1 MKRFRTKPVEVKAV
15 RFDPEGS
22 HRDVLP
28 KGIIATE
35 MLDQSIEYHISHA
48 TMGVE
53 WVQPGDWLV
62 YRDDRI
68 ERYDAEAFAS
78 QFEEC

>member
-1 MKRFRTKPVEVKAV
+1 MKRFRTKPVEVEAL

-28 KGIIATE
+28 KGIIASE
-35 MLDQSIEYHISHA
+35 MLDGSIEYHINHS

-62 YRDDRI
+62 YRGEQV
-68 ERYDAEAFAS
+68 ERHDAEQFAAR
-78 QFEEC
+78 FEEC